1 MQTTTI
7 GGLSVKQETITG
19 TVLSSEKHSQTHI
32 TGHGGGGSVGPSGG
46 YVAPAT
52 ITSQS
57 VEKHEFWIRTE
68 DGRER
73 AFVFLGADIPLR
85 PGQSVSVICV
95 ATEEGLASQKGK
107 WLSVTLVNQSAGTTT
122 RILNNETV
130 ANTLGL
136 TPASHAMAL
145 FFLGLIVSG
154 MASTKFF
161 NSTLVSVAGF
171 CLSALG
177 IYRGFKATAGHP
189 DRRDAI
195 GVVIDEPTKSALSEK
210 I

>member
-7 GGLSVKQETITG
+7 GVLSVKQETITG

-32 TGHGGGGSVGPSGG
+32 TGHGGGGNVGPSGG

-57 VEKHEFWIRTE
+57 VEKHEFWIRAE

-95 ATEEGLASQKGK
+95 AREEGLASQKGK
-107 WLSVTLVNQSAGTTT
+107 WLSVALVNHSAGTIT
-122 RILNNETV
+122 RIFNNETV

-136 TPASHAMAL
+136 TPPSHAMAL
-145 FFLGLIVSG
+145 FFFGLIVSG

-161 NSTLVSVAGF
+161 NSTLVSVAGL
-171 CLSALG
+171 CLAAYG
-177 IYRGFKATAGHP
+177 IYRGFKASEGHP
-189 DRRDAI
+189 GRRASI
-195 GVVIDEPTKSALSEK
+195 GTFIDQAAQSAFAK
-210 I
+210 KV

>member
-1 MQTTTI
+1 MQIIKI
-7 GGLSVKQETITG
+7 GGLSVKLETITG
-19 TVLSSEKHSQTHI
+19 TVLSSEKYSQTHI
-32 TGHGGGGSVGPSGG
+32 AGHGGGGSVGPNGG

-57 VEKHEFWIRTE
+57 VEKHECWIRTE

-85 PGQSVSVICV
+85 PGQSVSIICV
-95 ATEEGLASQKGK
+95 ATEEGLASQNGK
-107 WLSVTLVNQSAGTTT
+107 WLSVALVNHSAGTIT
-122 RILNNETV
+122 RIFNNETV
-130 ANTLGL
+130 ANTLEL
-136 TPASHAMAL
+136 TPPSFAMV
-145 FFLGLIVSG
+145 FFFFGLIVSG
-154 MASTKFF
+154 MANSKFF
-161 NSTLVSVAGF
+161 NSSLVSIAGL

-195 GVVIDEPTKSALSEK
+195 GAVIDKATQSAFSGK